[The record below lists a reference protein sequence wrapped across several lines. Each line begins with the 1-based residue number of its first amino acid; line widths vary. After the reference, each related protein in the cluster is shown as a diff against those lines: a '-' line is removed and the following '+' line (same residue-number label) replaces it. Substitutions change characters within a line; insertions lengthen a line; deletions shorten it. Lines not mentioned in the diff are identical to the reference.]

1 MHIHLSLSEVM
12 LIYQLLVVRNA
23 DLPIVGGSILNH
35 EHFQGGE
42 HILPV
47 MEADIKKEYKLKKY
61 QNTKLY
67 KLDWYNSTLL
77 IKGKDSKE
85 VVTLA
90 NDILKAWKTYNDLDN
105 NDLDN
110 DILSSDENGNHNT
123 ITPSIRKIK
132 DEYYLYLILRNNRCD
147 GKYPEGIFH
156 AHPEYHHIKKEG
168 IGIIE
173 AMGLFILPARLVRQE
188 NEIKEVLA
196 LGLNNEQIVEKY
208 PDLASFSNMIEV
220 LRKGYSASTIDK
232 KIKEY
237 IEDTCKNILMNTA
250 VFKDN
255 KKGNEG
261 LDKFIGGIDL

>member
-1 MHIHLSLSEVM
+1 M
-12 LIYQLLVVRNA
+12 RWN
-23 DLPIVGGSILNH
+23 
-35 EHFQGGE
+35 
-42 HILPV
+42 
-47 MEADIKKEYKLKKY
+47 
-61 QNTKLY
+61 
-67 KLDWYNSTLL
+67 
-77 IKGKDSKE
+77 
-85 VVTLA
+85 
-90 NDILKAWKTYNDLDN
+90 
-105 NDLDN
+105 
-110 DILSSDENGNHNT
+110 
-123 ITPSIRKIK
+123 
-132 DEYYLYLILRNNRCD
+132 
-147 GKYPEGIFH
+147 
-156 AHPEYHHIKKEG
+156 PEYHHIKKEG

-188 NEIKEVLA
+188 NEIKDVLA

-220 LRKGYSASTIDK
+220 LRKGYS